1 MTTVGSRAE
10 FAQLQER
17 LLGGLRGTVLE
28 IGAGRGRTLAAY
40 PREVRWLGLE
50 PDPRRRAELTRIA
63 ARHGRHEPVL
73 AGVAERI
80 PLPDASVDA
89 VVGRTVL
96 CSVADQAAVL
106 AEVRRVL
113 RPGGSYVF
121 FEHVAAPA
129 GSLLRRVQ
137 ELLAPLSRRVSHGCD
152 PARETWRSLE
162 DAGFSH
168 LDLRWYAAVRW
179 DLDARYIGGTARR

>member
-1 MTTVGSRAE
+1 MSAAGSRAE
-10 FAQLQER
+10 FAELQER
-17 LLGGLRGTVLE
+17 LLGELTGTVLE
-28 IGAGRGRTLAAY
+28 IGAGRGRSLPLY

-50 PDPRRRAELTRIA
+50 PDPQRRAQLTRIA

-113 RPGGSYVF
+113 RPGGVYVF
-121 FEHVAAPA
+121 FEHVAAPP
-129 GSLLRRVQ
+129 GSWLRRLQ
-137 ELLAPLSRRVSHGCD
+137 QLFAPLSRRLYHGCD
-152 PARETWRSLE
+152 PTRETWRSLE
-162 DAGFSH
+162 TADFSH

-179 DLDARYIGGTARR
+179 DLDARYIGGTAHR